1 MQAEH
6 SPFPSDET
14 LAAFIDGRLD
24 EETRRSVVAHMAEC
38 PECMDVVMAANESRS
53 ISGNI
58 APFRPTFWSRKAL
71 SAAAAAVI
79 AIVAAYGTWQYRVRS
94 TTGIAAL
101 IAAAP
106 EFRDV
111 DGRLADFPYHAKR
124 PVKRGPSDDEDT
136 DNWKLL
142 GVAANIKT
150 AAEAKPSTDNLHA
163 LGVSYL
169 LARHWNEAV
178 DALEKAAE
186 SDTGVSDAHQAI
198 GKTSDRRL
206 LNDLSVAYLA
216 MARRYERPAAIV
228 AAVDCAER
236 AWSLQQTPEAAW
248 NRALAY
254 EAMNAKD
261 KARAAWNDYLKLDP
275 GSAWFAEASQHL
287 AKLSGSAAVV
297 KPMSE
302 SSICEASFENRQR
315 AEDELFATWGKK
327 VLSND
332 AAGETEALRELRAI
346 GGALAQCNGEWLV
359 SDTVR
364 TAGAL
369 KGESKRVLAQAHV
382 QFAQALQLYKD
393 RDIEKAAASLAGLFG
408 RFAAAGDPFDR
419 RVTLLEASCAYYR
432 NNYVECDAV
441 INGLLE
447 RLRADKRYRALL
459 AYATWIRGTT
469 RASRGLPYEAI
480 EDYDVALAEF
490 KALREQQNVASLE
503 TLLASRQEDVGN
515 SDEAW
520 IHRVAAL
527 DLASHQQPSTQTL
540 QLWLQAAELALRD
553 GQLAAARSFL
563 DQHLALSTR
572 PEWRDMRVRALLR
585 RAEVETAARQPEAAS
600 DDRKRAFSLLERV
613 QSKDMQMSVMIS
625 PEYLRARVEEG
636 LDVDL
641 TALASAADYARAH
654 DNHFVLATLLL
665 ATAKAHARRGDK
677 AQASQ
682 SIEGALAEIEKQL
695 EAATYIV
702 KREQFLDRR
711 HEIYAQAVELA
722 LNLGNRE
729 WAFALNER
737 SRGVAQSDFVLT
749 GSETRP
755 TAALRRMLPR
765 DAAVVEFAV
774 LPSRLAMWLIRA
786 DRTSFFERELEPGQ
800 LSAAIRRFVGE
811 LQTKDE
817 LPYDDDLY
825 RLIVEPWIGD
835 AAGVETLVLVPDG
848 ELTEVPFAAV
858 HGSGAPLI
866 ERFRITCAPSAARL
880 FKSRGVAGGDNLALI
895 AAPRLPE
902 ASGFGDL
909 PSASTEAKRVAG
921 MYARSELLEA
931 FNATKTRFLS
941 ALADATIVHFGG
953 HALDNPRAS
962 GLAALVLPGEG
973 GAVSYLYAHEVAALH
988 LDRVRVV
995 VLAACSTSAGS
1006 RRRPGSLSNL
1016 SRAFITAGASSVIG
1030 SLWPVEDKA
1039 AARLSI
1045 QLHELLRAGRPPASA
1060 LREVQ
1065 LASIHRSP
1073 PRDWAAFVSIGG
1085 LSSL

>member
-1 MQAEH
+1 MQTEH

-14 LAAFIDGRLD
+14 LAAYIDGRLD
-24 EETRRSVVAHMAEC
+24 EETRRSVVQHMAEC
-38 PECMDVVMAANESRS
+38 SECMDVVMAANESQAA
-53 ISGNI
+53 ISNV
-58 APFRPTFWSRKAL
+58 APFRPRFWSSKTFA
-71 SAAAAAVI
+71 AAAAAVI
-79 AIVAAYGTWQYRVRS
+79 AIASLYGVWQYRLNHP
-94 TTGIAAL
+94 TGIAAL
-101 IAAAP
+101 AAAAP

-111 DGRLADFPYHAKR
+111 DGRLAGFPYRAKR
-124 PVKRGPSDDEDT
+124 QPKRGPADEDT

-142 GVAANIKT
+142 GVAAQIKE

-169 LARHWNEAV
+169 LARHWDEAV

-186 SDTGVSDAHQAI
+186 SDAGVSDAHQAI
-198 GKTSDRRL
+198 EKTSDRRL

-216 MARRYERPAAIV
+216 VAKRYERPAAIV
-228 AAVDCAER
+228 AAVECAER
-236 AWSLQQTPEAAW
+236 AWSLQQTPETAW

-254 EAMNAKD
+254 EAMKAKD

-275 GSAWFAEASQHL
+275 GSAWSAEASQHL
-287 AKLSGSAAVV
+287 ALLSESTTVV
-297 KPMSE
+297 KPTSE
-302 SSICEASFENRQR
+302 ASICEAPLENRQR
-315 AEDELFATWGKK
+315 AEDELFATWGEK
-327 VLSND
+327 VLADD
-332 AAGETEALRELRAI
+332 AAGEMEVLRKLTAI

-364 TAGAL
+364 AIGAL
-369 KGESKRVLAQAHV
+369 QGESKRSLAEAHV
-382 QFAQALQLYKD
+382 QFTRAFHLYKD
-393 RDIEKAAASLAGLFG
+393 RNIEKAAAALAGLSG

-432 NNYVECDAV
+432 NNYVECDAS
-441 INGLLE
+441 INGLVE
-447 RLRADKRYRALL
+447 RLRTDKRYRALL
-459 AYATWIRGTT
+459 AHATWIRGTT

-480 EDYDVALAEF
+480 DDYNAALAEF
-490 KALREQQNVASLE
+490 KALREQQNIASLE

-520 IHRVAAL
+520 THRIAAL
-527 DLASHQQPSTQTL
+527 DLAARQQPTTQTL

-563 DQHLALSTR
+563 DQHLALCTR
-572 PEWRDMRVRALLR
+572 PEWRDMRVRAFLQ
-585 RAEVETAARQPEAAS
+585 RAELETAARQPEAAS
-600 DDRKRAFSLLERV
+600 DDRKRAFALLERV
-613 QSKDMQMSVMIS
+613 QSKDMQMSVMMS
-625 PEYLRARVEEG
+625 PEYVRARVEEG

-654 DNHFVLATLLL
+654 DNHFMLATLLL

-677 AQASQ
+677 AEASR
-682 SIEGALAEIEKQL
+682 SIEEALAEIEKQL
-695 EAATYIV
+695 EAAAYIV
-702 KREQFLDRR
+702 KREQLLDRR

-722 LNLGNRE
+722 LGLGDRE

-737 SRGVAQSDFVLT
+737 SRGIPQSDFVLT
-749 GSETRP
+749 GSESRP

-765 DAAVVEFAV
+765 GVAVVEFAV
-774 LPSRLAMWLIRA
+774 LPSRLAIWFVRA
-786 DRTSFFERELEPGQ
+786 DRTSFFEREFEPGQ

-811 LQTKDE
+811 LQSRNE
-817 LPYDDDLY
+817 LPDDDDLY

-835 AAGVETLVLVPDG
+835 AAGVEALVLVPDD

-866 ERFRITCAPSAARL
+866 ERFRLTCAPSAARL
-880 FKSRGVAGGDNLALI
+880 FKSRRVASGDNLALI

-902 ASGFGDL
+902 GSGFGDL

-921 MYARSELLEA
+921 MYEHSELLEA
-931 FNATKTRFLS
+931 FSATKTRFLS
-941 ALADATIVHFGG
+941 ALGDATIVHFGG

-973 GAVSYLYAHEVAALH
+973 GATSYLYAHEVAALH

-1030 SLWPVEDKA
+1030 SLWPVEDQA

-1065 LASIHRSP
+1065 LASIHRIP
-1073 PRDWAAFVSIGG
+1073 PRDWAAFASIGG
-1085 LSSL
+1085 IDGL